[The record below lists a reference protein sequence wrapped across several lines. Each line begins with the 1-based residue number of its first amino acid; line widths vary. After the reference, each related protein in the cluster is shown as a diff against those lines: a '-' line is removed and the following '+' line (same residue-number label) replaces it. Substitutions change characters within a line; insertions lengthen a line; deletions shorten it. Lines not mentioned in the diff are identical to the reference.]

1 VTRTAARR
9 PAKPA
14 GIARAI
20 SDADL
25 AALVGKRAR
34 LVRDIR
40 PKSQAVPFRAGSLVT
55 IYEVERAD
63 MPWEP
68 GRHGEPLVMVR
79 IDGYDHERGF
89 AGFGFRGRDVQ
100 PL

>member
-1 VTRTAARR
+1 MTRRTSTATR
-9 PAKPA
+9 KPA
-14 GIARAI
+14 GIARNI

-40 PKSQAVPFRAGSLVT
+40 PKSQAVPFRAGTLVT
-55 IYEVERAD
+55 IYEAERLD
-63 MPWEP
+63 MSWEP
-68 GRHGEPLVMVR
+68 SRHGEPLVMVR
-79 IDGYDHERGF
+79 IDGYDHSRGF